1 MLKIFNTLSKKIEE
15 FVPLRQDL
23 MQVSLYACGP
33 TVYDYTHIGHLRKYV
48 MDDVLVRV
56 LRHHGYEVK
65 HVQNITDV
73 GHLVSDDDEGEDK
86 MEKGARKYGQTA
98 WDLAKKFEAYFF
110 YSLDQMN
117 ILRPTLS
124 CRATEHIQSQL
135 DLVLAL
141 EQKGFTYV
149 IADDGVYFDTAKL
162 ASYGEL
168 TGHDPRFAKL
178 EQRIV
183 RNLHKKNP
191 NDFAL
196 WKFEKPGENRQMV
209 WPSPWHPR
217 SFPGWHVECSAMSIE
232 HLGPQIDIHTGGI
245 DHIAVHHTNEIA
257 QSETYTGRKPFA
269 RFWVHHNFLRVDGE
283 KMSKSLG
290 NYYTIDD
297 IIAKGFSPMALR
309 LLFLNSHYRSEQNFT
324 FASLAASQAAWQKL
338 VQIYFELKKNKT
350 QVLDQNAPPSALAAK
365 LFEDF
370 YQAMDNDLNT
380 AEALAVLWQMLKNKS
395 LSLEQKYQLLLD
407 FDRILGLGLLA
418 VKVEP
423 QNNSTAIVDFADL
436 PIELQTLF
444 LARETAR
451 QAKDYAQADQLRA
464 RFLEAGFELL
474 DQGKEV
480 VIKKI
485 AQAVDSSQSA
495 DASNRNDLYQRSDG
509 PII

>member
-1 MLKIFNTLSKKIEE
+1 M
-15 FVPLRQDL
+15 
-23 MQVSLYACGP
+23 
-33 TVYDYTHIGHLRKYV
+33 
-48 MDDVLVRV
+48 
-56 LRHHGYEVK
+56 
-65 HVQNITDV
+65 
-73 GHLVSDDDEGEDK
+73 
-86 MEKGARKYGQTA
+86 
-98 WDLAKKFEAYFF
+98 
-110 YSLDQMN
+110 
-117 ILRPTLS
+117 
-124 CRATEHIQSQL
+124 
-135 DLVLAL
+135 
-141 EQKGFTYV
+141 
-149 IADDGVYFDTAKL
+149 
-162 ASYGEL
+162 
-168 TGHDPRFAKL
+168 
-178 EQRIV
+178 
-183 RNLHKKNP
+183 
-191 NDFAL
+191 
-196 WKFEKPGENRQMV
+196 
-209 WPSPWHPR
+209 
-217 SFPGWHVECSAMSIE
+217 
-232 HLGPQIDIHTGGI
+232 
-245 DHIAVHHTNEIA
+245 
-257 QSETYTGRKPFA
+257 
-269 RFWVHHNFLRVDGE
+269 
-283 KMSKSLG
+283 
-290 NYYTIDD
+290 
-297 IIAKGFSPMALR
+297 
-309 LLFLNSHYRSEQNFT
+309 
-324 FASLAASQAAWQKL
+324 
-338 VQIYFELKKNKT
+338 QIYFELKKNKT